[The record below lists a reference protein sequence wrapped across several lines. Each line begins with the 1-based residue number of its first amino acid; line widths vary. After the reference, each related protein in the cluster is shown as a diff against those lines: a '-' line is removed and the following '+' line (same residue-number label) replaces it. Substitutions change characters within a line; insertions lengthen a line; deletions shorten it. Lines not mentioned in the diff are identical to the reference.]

1 MFSEFFF
8 NKAKEVLSFLHLIK
22 GKATRNVEA
31 RKKRADTALRAMK
44 KERQTYLKEKREA
57 EHKLN
62 TDIPERNDH
71 SGQDISAI

>member
-1 MFSEFFF
+1 MYSEFFF
-8 NKAKEVLSFLHLIK
+8 NKAKEVLRFLHLIK

-31 RKKRADTALRAMK
+31 RKKGVDTALRAMK

-57 EHKLN
+57 KHKLN
-62 TDIPERNDH
+62 SDPSGRNDH